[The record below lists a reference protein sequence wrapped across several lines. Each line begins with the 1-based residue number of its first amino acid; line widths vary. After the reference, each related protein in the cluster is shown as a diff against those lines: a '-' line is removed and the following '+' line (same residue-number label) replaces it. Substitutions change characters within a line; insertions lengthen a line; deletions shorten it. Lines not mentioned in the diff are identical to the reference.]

1 MESQIKDLLSDDKL
15 RETYLTNHAN
25 PENTNTNT
33 VSDIIS
39 GKLYKEL
46 IEEQDFSHND
56 LSLTWNTD
64 GIPIFES
71 SKFFIWP
78 IQSVI
83 NELPPHLRE
92 KNVLLNGLW
101 FGNGKPAMNTFLI
114 PFTEDCTQLEKRGFT
129 FKDET
134 SPKWFCTRVFCRFAS
149 KSYCPKFETV

>member
-46 IEEQDFSHND
+46 IEEPDFSHND

-92 KNVLLNGLW
+92 KNVVLNGLW

-114 PFTEDCTQLEKRGFT
+114 PFSLRKEGLHLKMKLIQNG
-129 FKDET
+129 
-134 SPKWFCTRVFCRFAS
+134 FCTRVFCRFAS
-149 KSYCPKFETV
+149 KSSIPADTTT